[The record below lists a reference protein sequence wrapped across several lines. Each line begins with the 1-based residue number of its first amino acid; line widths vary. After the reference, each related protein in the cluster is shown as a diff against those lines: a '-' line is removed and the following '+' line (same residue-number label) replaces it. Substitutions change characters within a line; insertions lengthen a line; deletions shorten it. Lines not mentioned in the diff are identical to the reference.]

1 MQGSIRMAVGFLV
14 AFGAVGTL
22 EINPEASVL
31 LQMAIAAVGLVVAY
45 SGVQAMKA
53 SQ

>member
-22 EINPEASVL
+22 DFDPEASVL
-31 LQMAIAAVGLVVAY
+31 VQTVIAAVGLIIAY
-45 SGVQAMKA
+45 SGVQAMKEA
-53 SQ
+53 Q

>member
-14 AFGAVGTL
+14 VFGAVGTL

-31 LQMAIAAVGLVVAY
+31 VQAAIAAVGLIIAS
-45 SGVQAMKA
+45 SGVRAMKA

>member
-31 LQMAIAAVGLVVAY
+31 VQMAIAAVGLVVAY
-45 SGVQAMKA
+45 SGIQAMKA
-53 SQ
+53 AQ